1 MKEKLTKKFYILTSI
16 FGVLLAGIGIAG
28 GVILGQE
35 VFTPKIDYGAIDQDG
50 IEDNQEALMKRYQKA
65 SPSSY
70 LNSFEP
76 YELINISL
84 NKLGEHQSVKKVT
97 VGEVLA
103 AGVKQEIRSY
113 FVKDGNNYFSEIL
126 SQSSMV
132 KVAWRFYQD
141 ETTVNTYTGS
151 LNNVE
156 SAKWKQDSKKDYEL
170 DAYEEAW
177 GKTLDRGS
185 IYIISS
191 KTVTDGTVKEMDGNY
206 EVSVELDVTTSVV
219 RYVKQMMMTSNLS
232 KPPVFHH
239 VQLTFVLD
247 KELNALSSTAD
258 ESYDVYMFGK
268 HNSNGHI
275 TDTYVYDSNEK
286 IPQLN
291 EDANYEK

>member
-16 FGVLLAGIGIAG
+16 FGVLLVGIGIAG
-28 GVILGQE
+28 GIILGQE
-35 VFTPKIDYGAIDQDG
+35 VFATKIDYGAIDQDG
-50 IEDNQEALMKRYQKA
+50 IEDNQEALMNRYKKA

-70 LNSFEP
+70 LTTFEP

-84 NKLGEHQSVKKVT
+84 NKLGDHQNIQKVT

-103 AGVKQEIRSY
+103 AGVKQEIRAN
-113 FVKDGNNYFSEIL
+113 FVKDGNNYFSESL

-141 ETTVNTYTGS
+141 ETTVNSYSGS

-170 DAYEEAW
+170 EAYEDTW

-185 IYIISS
+185 IYVISS
-191 KTVTDGTVKEMDGNY
+191 KTVTDGTAKEVDGNY

-239 VQLTFVLD
+239 IQLTFILD
-247 KELNALSSTAD
+247 KELNVQTTTVD

-268 HNSNGHI
+268 HNSNGHVV
-275 TDTYVYDSNEK
+275 DSYYYDSNAK

-291 EDANYEK
+291 EDAIYDK